1 MSARSPRRLSLFLAV
16 LVLTGLIGMLMAKGA
31 LDALFFVLASAPLL
45 IGFVCWTLA
54 RRRRRAF

>member
-1 MSARSPRRLSLFLAV
+1 M